1 MRNLKNSRKNPRRKY
16 LRASRKLWNNIRQ
29 RLRSVRAP
37 MTIAEGL
44 IINMEAPKVVSRQAS
59 QASSG

>member
-16 LRASRKLWNNIRQ
+16 LRASRKLWNDMRQ

-59 QASSG
+59 SG

>member
-1 MRNLKNSRKNPRRKY
+1 MRNLKNSQKNPRRKY
-16 LRASRKLWNNIRQ
+16 LRASRKLWNDMRQ

-59 QASSG
+59 SG